1 MNAAQAKTIKIA
13 DYLHSLGY
21 SPAKIQ
27 GYNYWYRSPYREE
40 RTASFKVDT
49 NKNTWHDFGTGEGG
63 DIIDLAQKIGNCSV
77 EIALHSLVDLCAYR
91 QTGSNANMQT
101 DNSSFFQSKNV
112 LPENNPTTTILNILP
127 ITHPKLIEYV
137 NERKIPLD
145 LVNLYCKE
153 IHYQNQ
159 SGNHFSVGFRN
170 DKGGHELNSPNNFKG
185 CIAPKEITTIQNN
198 SDTCLVFEGFWD
210 LLSYLT
216 IQKIEK
222 TKHDVAVLN
231 STANTEKAMNFLKTH
246 KEIYTYLDNDESG
259 RKATE
264 LIKFAN
270 LTVYNRSS
278 QFAGYKD
285 LNDYLCGKKL
295 LLKKQVRKGF
305 RL

>member
-13 DYLHSLGY
+13 DYLQSLGY
-21 SPAKIQ
+21 SLTKIH

-40 RTASFKVDT
+40 QTASFKVDT

-77 EIALHSLVDLCAYR
+77 ETSLQNIAGLCAYR
-91 QTGSNANMQT
+91 HTVNNANMQT
-101 DNSSFFQSKNV
+101 DNSSFFHSKNT
-112 LPENNPTTTILNILP
+112 LQENNPATTILNILP

-137 NERKIPLD
+137 NERKID
-145 LVNLYCKE
+145 LVLANLYCRE

-159 SGNHFSVGFRN
+159 SGQFFSVEFRN
-170 DKGGHELNSPNNFKG
+170 DKDGYELNSPNNFKG

-210 LLSYLT
+210 FLSYLT

-264 LIKFAN
+264 LIKSAN
-270 LTVYNRSS
+270 MTVYNRSS

-285 LNDYLCGKKL
+285 LNDYLCWKKL

-305 RL
+305 KL